1 MRKLHK
7 LSLSHKITFF
17 LLLLIGKSV
26 CHVFLFIVTGFVLLN
41 QDNVTSPSLNLENL
55 ISLVAYYVD
64 IINWS

>member
-7 LSLSHKITFF
+7 LSLSHKIAFF
-17 LLLLIGKSV
+17 LLLVIGWSV

-64 IINWS
+64 IID